1 MILFFK
7 IFKFCYNYLFT
18 LCGPVA
24 LGRFRME
31 AVCMCEWCW
40 REKWIEGAEEN
51 DRTKQKDLS

>member
-31 AVCMCEWCW
+31 AVCVCVN
-40 REKWIEGAEEN
+40 GAGGKNGLTEL
-51 DRTKQKDLS
+51 RRMIGQSKKI